1 MSFIVTDDV
10 CTDPVRAHSSSG
22 KSVTV
27 SWGGTSVRMS
37 IAEAVDLI
45 DAVATVLG
53 NLPEDAVSP
62 TQGKRESSS
71 RKLTRDE
78 IRVRAEAEVR
88 EAL

>member
-1 MSFIVTDDV
+1 MAFIVTDDV

-27 SWGGTSVRMS
+27 TWGGTSVRLT

-53 NLPEDAVSP
+53 SLPEDAVSP
-62 TQGKRESSS
+62 VHPTRGSASK
-71 RKLTRDE
+71 KLTRDE
-78 IRVRAEAEVR
+78 VRVRAEAEVR